1 MFPSLLFQNASPC
14 HTVIMLL
21 YWIYL
26 ALCSISWY
34 VPKQPYHQSI
44 ESLLKIYMLQ
54 MIQWSIYIEWSVC
67 AWILHVHFQMIFFL
81 NGCDSTKHVYWNS
94 RQGSFQWK
102 MLHTI
107 HEEKSTLSP
116 LLMFI
121 ARFIRW
127 RRIKG
132 GFNISKPTST
142 HPKAISKK
150 KRSVAGIKYINIYT
164 SLKLWEGDKY
174 LYTTDIWST
183 VCRRHFRLH
192 FV

>member
-1 MFPSLLFQNASPC
+1 MYLKPFSPINRIAVGNRYVTNDTVKHIYWMISLRMNTTC
-14 HTVIMLL
+14 
-21 YWIYL
+21 
-26 ALCSISWY
+26 ALSND
-34 VPKQPYHQSI
+34 
-44 ESLLKIYMLQ
+44 
-54 MIQWSIYIEWSVC
+54 
-67 AWILHVHFQMIFFL
+67 IFFL
-81 NGCDSTKHVYWNS
+81 NGCHSTKHVYWNS
-94 RQGSFQWK
+94 RQGSLLWK

-116 LLMFI
+116 LLMII

-132 GFNISKPTST
+132 GFNISKPSST

-150 KRSVAGIKYINIYT
+150 KRTVAGIKYINIYT

-192 FV
+192 FVKRNL